1 MRKLRN
7 ALIAA
12 MAWLALSA
20 TAAEDVMS
28 LDQLLTQFS
37 WDLDAMEIRTEQ
49 VGENLYVL
57 FGAGGN
63 IGASVGPDGVLIVD
77 DQFPEMI
84 PKVNTAIAELG
95 GGAIDYAINTHWHFD
110 HAEGNLALGPAGTRL
125 VAHANARADMA
136 TGGIINMV
144 IAKYRQQPYPAAA
157 LPVITYDDRMQFH
170 FNGEQVDLIH
180 PGPAH
185 TTGDTAVIFRGHN
198 AVHLGDVFNNAGY
211 PFIDADSGGEIDGM
225 IAFCQAIA
233 DELPRDAIVIPGHGE
248 VTDYAALEAYIAMLT
263 TVRDRV
269 AALLADGKSLNEVA
283 LAQVTADFDKHYG
296 DVASSLGFVNRV
308 YTSLAKKAGE

>member
-12 MAWLALSA
+12 TAWLALSA
-20 TAAEDVMS
+20 TAADDVMS

-198 AVHLGDVFNNAGY
+198 AVHFGDVFNNAGY

-225 IAFCQAIA
+225 IAFCQAVA

-308 YTSLAKKAGE
+308 YTSLAKKVGE

>member
-1 MRKLRN
+1 MKTLRRT
-7 ALIAA
+7 LIAA
-12 MAWLALSA
+12 GAWLALSA
-20 TAAEDVMS
+20 TAADDVLS
-28 LDQLLTQFS
+28 LDQLMERFG
-37 WDLDAMEIRTEQ
+37 WDFEAMEIRTEQ

-77 DQFPEMI
+77 DQFPEMM
-84 PKVNTAIAELG
+84 PKVNAAIAELG

-110 HAEGNLALGPAGTRL
+110 HAEGNLALGPAGTKL
-125 VAHANARADMA
+125 VSHANARADMA

-170 FNGEQVDLIH
+170 FNGEQVELIH

-198 AVHLGDVFNNAGY
+198 AVHFGDAFNNSGY

-225 IAFCQAIA
+225 IAFCQAVA

-248 VTDYAALEAYIAMLT
+248 VTAYAALEAYIAMLT

-269 AALLADGKSLNEVA
+269 AALLAEGKSLNEVA

>member
-12 MAWLALSA
+12 TAWLALFA
-20 TAAEDVMS
+20 TAADDVMS

>member
-1 MRKLRN
+1 MKTLRRT
-7 ALIAA
+7 LIAA
-12 MAWLALSA
+12 GAWLALSA
-20 TAAEDVMS
+20 TAADDVLS
-28 LDQLLTQFS
+28 LDQLMERFG
-37 WDLDAMEIRTEQ
+37 WDFEAMEIRTEQ

-77 DQFPEMI
+77 DQFPEMM
-84 PKVNTAIAELG
+84 PKVNAAIAELG

-110 HAEGNLALGPAGTRL
+110 HAEGNLALGPAGTKL
-125 VAHANARADMA
+125 VSHANARANMM

-170 FNGEQVDLIH
+170 FNGEQVELIH

-198 AVHLGDVFNNAGY
+198 AVHFGDVFNNSGY

-225 IAFCQAIA
+225 IAFCQAVA
-233 DELPRDAIVIPGHGE
+233 DELPRDAIIIPGHGE

-283 LAQVTADFDKHYG
+283 LARVTADFDKHYG

>member
-1 MRKLRN
+1 MKKLRK

-12 MAWLALSA
+12 SAWLALSA
-20 TAAEDVMS
+20 TAADDL
-28 LDQLLTQFS
+28 LDLGQLMARFG
-37 WDLDAMEIRTEQ
+37 WDFDATEIRVEQ

-84 PKVNTAIAELG
+84 PKVNAAIAELG

-144 IAKYRQQPYPAAA
+144 IAKYSQQPYPAEA

-170 FNGEQVDLIH
+170 FNGEQIDLIH

-198 AVHLGDVFNNAGY
+198 AVHFGDVFNNSGY

-269 AALLADGKSLNEVA
+269 AALLAEGKSVDEVA
-283 LAQVTADFDKHYG
+283 LARVTADFDEHYG

-308 YTSLAKKAGE
+308 YTSLAKKAGN